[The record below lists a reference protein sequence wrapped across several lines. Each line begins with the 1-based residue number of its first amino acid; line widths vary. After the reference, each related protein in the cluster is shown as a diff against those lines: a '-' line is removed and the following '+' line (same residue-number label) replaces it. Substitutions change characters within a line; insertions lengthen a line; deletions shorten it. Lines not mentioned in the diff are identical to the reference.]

1 MSDSHTMNYVI
12 IIIILVLISGFFS
25 STETAFSS
33 VNKIRLRNYLKN
45 GNKKAKKALNI
56 IENYDNALSAILIG
70 NNIVNI
76 ASASISTVLFT
87 KFFGDAGIAI
97 STIIITILVLI
108 FGEIIPKSIA
118 KEHPESFTL
127 ATSSILSVIMVV
139 LYPFIKVFVGLKN
152 IFVKI
157 FINKSD
163 SQPSVTEQELKFIIQ
178 EIKEEGVL
186 EEQEG
191 ELVQSAL
198 DFDEIT
204 VGEIFT
210 PRVDIIAIDY
220 DLSTENILSLF
231 IKEKYSRIPVYKNT
245 IDNIIGV
252 LHERDFFTK
261 YIKEK
266 TVDIKSILQKTIYLP
281 QQKKISEA
289 LKELQKQKLHMAVIS
304 DHYGG
309 TLGIVTLEDILEE
322 LVGEIWD
329 EADEVELDIIEI
341 SEKIFQVNGDMNI
354 YDMIEKLCENI
365 SDFFTTSNTVSGWVL
380 EKFEK
385 IPNQGDFFEFKN
397 IKVTVK
403 TVEEQRVIDL
413 IIEII

>member
-87 KFFGDAGIAI
+87 QFFGDAGIAI
-97 STIIITILVLI
+97 STIVITILVLI

-127 ATSSILSVIMVV
+127 ATSSILSVIMII

-220 DLSTENILSLF
+220 DLSTENIL
-231 IKEKYSRIPVYKNT
+231 
-245 IDNIIGV
+245 
-252 LHERDFFTK
+252 
-261 YIKEK
+261 
-266 TVDIKSILQKTIYLP
+266 
-281 QQKKISEA
+281 
-289 LKELQKQKLHMAVIS
+289 
-304 DHYGG
+304 
-309 TLGIVTLEDILEE
+309 
-322 LVGEIWD
+322 
-329 EADEVELDIIEI
+329 
-341 SEKIFQVNGDMNI
+341 
-354 YDMIEKLCENI
+354 
-365 SDFFTTSNTVSGWVL
+365 
-380 EKFEK
+380 
-385 IPNQGDFFEFKN
+385 
-397 IKVTVK
+397 
-403 TVEEQRVIDL
+403 
-413 IIEII
+413 

>member
-1 MSDSHTMNYVI
+1 MSDSHTINYI
-12 IIIILVLISGFFS
+12 IIIIVLILISGFFS

-87 KFFGDAGIAI
+87 HFFGDAGIAI
-97 STIIITILVLI
+97 STLIITILVLI

-139 LYPFIKVFVGLKN
+139 LYPFIKIFVGLKN

-163 SQPSVTEQELKFIIQ
+163 IQPSVTEQELKFIIQ

-210 PRVDIIAIDY
+210 PRVDIIAIDH

-231 IKEKYSRIPVYKNT
+231 IEEKYSRIPVYKNT

-329 EADEVELDIIEI
+329 EADEVELDIVEI

-354 YDMIEKLCENI
+354 YDMIETLCKDI
-365 SDFFTTSNTVSGWVL
+365 SDFFTASNTVSGWVL

-385 IPNQGDFFEFKN
+385 IPNEGDFFEFKN

-403 TVEEQRVIDL
+403 TVEEQRIIDL
-413 IIEII
+413 IIEVK

>member
-1 MSDSHTMNYVI
+1 M
-12 IIIILVLISGFFS
+12 F
-25 STETAFSS
+25 
-33 VNKIRLRNYLKN
+33 
-45 GNKKAKKALNI
+45 
-56 IENYDNALSAILIG
+56 
-70 NNIVNI
+70 
-76 ASASISTVLFT
+76 
-87 KFFGDAGIAI
+87 
-97 STIIITILVLI
+97 
-108 FGEIIPKSIA
+108 
-118 KEHPESFTL
+118 
-127 ATSSILSVIMVV
+127 V
-139 LYPFIKVFVGLKN
+139 LYPFIKIFVGLKN

-163 SQPSVTEQELKFIIQ
+163 IQPSVTEQELKFIIQ

-210 PRVDIIAIDY
+210 PRVDIIAIDH

-231 IKEKYSRIPVYKNT
+231 IEEKYSRIPVYKNT

-329 EADEVELDIIEI
+329 EADEVELDIVEI

-354 YDMIEKLCENI
+354 YDMIETLCKDI
-365 SDFFTTSNTVSGWVL
+365 SDFFTASNTVSGWVL

-385 IPNQGDFFEFKN
+385 IPNEGDFFEFKN

-403 TVEEQRVIDL
+403 TVEEQRIIDL
-413 IIEII
+413 IIEVK